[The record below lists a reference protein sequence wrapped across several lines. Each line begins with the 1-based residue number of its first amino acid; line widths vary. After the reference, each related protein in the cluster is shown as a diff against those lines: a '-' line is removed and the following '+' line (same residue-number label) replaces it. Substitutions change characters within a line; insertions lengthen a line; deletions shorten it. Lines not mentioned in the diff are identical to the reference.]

1 MDKKELKYLFSTG
14 TIGNIQIKNRIVR
27 SATICGLAEKGYVS
41 EQQIKLYADLAQ
53 GGTGLIITGGTAVD
67 ITGLLAGNQAYL
79 YDDTFISGQKKI
91 VKAVHEYSDVKIACQ
106 LIHAG
111 RQCTHPKYPPIAPS
125 AIPNNFT
132 KLTPHELTPE
142 EIRSLTKKFVDAGRR
157 AYEGGYDMIQMHA
170 AHDYLLN
177 NFLSPYT
184 NRRNDEFGGNTE
196 KRTKI
201 LVDIRDQLRDEV
213 GKEFPVMV
221 KLQTIDGFPYG
232 IDLKEAIKIAQIL
245 VDASYDAIE
254 PSGGS
259 GETMFA
265 GKKITPSPTIKKP
278 EDENYFL
285 ANAKTLKTIENCC
298 PLILVGG
305 IRNPLIAEKILQEKC
320 ADFISMS
327 RPLIREPNLPNRWKI
342 GDLKPAH
349 CISCNACLGTLFI
362 GCVHCVPKKRLERRR
377 KREAKKN

>member
-1 MDKKELKYLFSTG
+1 MNKMELKHLFSKG
-14 TIGNIQIKNRIVR
+14 KIGNIQTKNRIVR
-27 SATICGLAEKGYVS
+27 SATACGLAENGYVS
-41 EQQIKLYADLAQ
+41 EQQIKFYADLAQ
-53 GGTGLIITGGTAVD
+53 GGTGLIITGSTSVD
-67 ITGLLAGNQAYL
+67 ISGMLAGNQAYI
-79 YDDTFISGQKKI
+79 YDDTFISGQKKL
-91 VKAVHEYSDVKIACQ
+91 VKTVHEYSDVKIASQ

-111 RQCTHPKYPPIAPS
+111 RQGTHPKYPPIAPS
-125 AIPNNFT
+125 AIPNDYT
-132 KLTPHELTPE
+132 KLTPRELTLE
-142 EIRSLTKKFVDAGRR
+142 EIKSLTKKFVDAGRR
-157 AYEGGYDMIQMHA
+157 AYESGYDLIQMHA

-232 IDLKEAIKIAQIL
+232 LDLKEASKIAQIL
-245 VDASYDAIE
+245 VDANYDAIE

-259 GETMFA
+259 VETMLT
-265 GKKITPSPTIKKP
+265 GKKISPSHTIKKP
-278 EDENYFL
+278 EDENYYL
-285 ANAKTLKTIENCC
+285 ANAEKLKTIKNCC

-305 IRNPLIAEKILQEKC
+305 IRNPLIAEKILQEKS
-320 ADFISMS
+320 AEFISMS

-349 CISCNACLGTLFI
+349 CISCNACFGTLI
-362 GCVHCVPKKRLERRR
+362 RGDLHCITKKILERKR
-377 KREAKKN
+377 KREAKKG